1 MSETDA
7 APIDEATSELRQ
19 AVKRQLG
26 IDELAALELDA
37 ADLPRFSDHVPE
49 HLEPAERE
57 RLSREI
63 ARLEPWLQ
71 GPFLVGGDLVIS
83 GAWRNDLRWRNLR
96 PHLPRIEGMRV
107 LDVGSNAGYDPF
119 MFKMLGAAE
128 VMACEP
134 WGDFIHQMQFLEGI
148 YKTGIRACQLGWQ
161 ELSPE
166 EHGTFDLV
174 HCHGV
179 LYHEMHPVALLQRLR
194 SMLSDEGTL
203 LLGSMMLA
211 SAELSEYARYVPGSY
226 YGDPTW
232 WWVPGRLALKWMLES
247 VGLRVEEL
255 FGVSNGPAGEFETI
269 NGYLRARPGDAAPKA
284 TRVDRA

>member
-1 MSETDA
+1 MTGED
-7 APIDEATSELRQ
+7 PATIEQAMGELRR
-19 AVKRQLG
+19 AVERQLG
-26 IDELAALELDA
+26 IDELAGLQLDD
-37 ADLPRFSDHVPE
+37 ADLTRFSSELPE
-49 HLEPAERE
+49 HLEEDERE
-57 RLSREI
+57 RLSSEI
-63 ARLEPWLQ
+63 AKLEPWLQ

-96 PHLPRIEGMRV
+96 PHLPEIEGRRV

-119 MFKMLGAAE
+119 MFKLLGAGE
-128 VMACEP
+128 VIACEP
-134 WGDFIHQMQFLEGI
+134 FDFFNQMKFLEGV
-148 YKTGIRACQLGWQ
+148 YRTGIRPLRLGWQ
-161 ELSPE
+161 DLSPQE
-166 EHGTFDLV
+166 QGTFDLV

-194 SMLSDEGTL
+194 SMLSDDGTL

-211 SAELSEYARYVPGSY
+211 SAELSEYARYVPGAY

-255 FGVSNGPAGEFETI
+255 FGVSDGPPGEFETI
-269 NGYLRARPGDAAPKA
+269 NGYFRARPGEAAPEA
-284 TRVDRA
+284 TRP